1 MRGLPILFSWLALS
15 TSLIFSTVTMA
26 ATPKWVSG
34 DAIDYPNQSYLIG
47 RGVGSTAEEA
57 KNRARGEL
65 ATIFEVRIEVVTGDS
80 TTVSKSGNNKEQ
92 VERTSVQ
99 QVSAKSDKVISGINI
114 AETWRDPVTQDFHA
128 LAVLSRSQ
136 ASTSLRE
143 ELAKIDGQVQ
153 QNMDAAKAAGDTLI
167 KLGSLTRA
175 LESSVSRDA
184 FQASLKVVD
193 PSGAGVKAAISQASI
208 QSQIHNTLKSVKI
221 MPEVAEDGGTR
232 EFATILKG
240 GLAAAGFLASNA
252 STADLTLVG
261 KLNFSD
267 LTRVD
272 GWYVMRATIEVSLV
286 EKDSGRVR
294 GSKTWPAK
302 ALAKDAK
309 TARTRVLIDVEK
321 MFKEELRATII
332 EFAAS

>member
-1 MRGLPILFSWLALS
+1 MRGLHTLFSWLALS
-15 TSLIFSTVTMA
+15 ASLIFSPLALA
-26 ATPKWVSG
+26 ATPQWVSG
-34 DAIDYPNQSYLIG
+34 DSIDYPNQSYLIG

-80 TTVSKSGNNKEQ
+80 TTVSKSGNKEQ
-92 VERTSVQ
+92 VDRTSVQ

-153 QNMDAAKAAGDTLI
+153 QNMDAANAAEDKLL

-193 PSGAGVKAAISQASI
+193 PTGAGVKAAISQASI
-208 QSQIHNTLKSVKI
+208 QSQIHNTLKSIKI
-221 MPEVAEDGGTR
+221 TPEVAEDGGTR

-267 LTRVD
+267 LTRAD

-286 EKDSGRVR
+286 EKASGRVR

-302 ALAKDAK
+302 SLAKDAK
-309 TARTRVLIDVEK
+309 TARSRVLIDVEK
-321 MFKEELRATII
+321 LFKEELRATII
-332 EFAAS
+332 EFSAS